1 MNRQERIKEGL
12 TGIKTFH
19 TKDGKEIV
27 LNLDD
32 MENITIITP
41 EEQKIMDKLIEK
53 SGKPGFTGFTKEEE
67 KIFSDITGRTEEE
80 EEDD

>member
-1 MNRQERIKEGL
+1 MNRQERIKAGF

-19 TKDGKEIV
+19 TKEGKEIV

-41 EEQKIMDKLIEK
+41 EEQKILDKLHEK
-53 SGKPGFTGFTKEEE
+53 SRKPGFTGFTKEEE

>member
-12 TGIKTFH
+12 TGIKTFYDLE
-19 TKDGKEIV
+19 TGEKIV

-32 MENITIITP
+32 MENLIILTP
-41 EEQKIMDKLIEK
+41 EEKKKRNELIEK

-67 KIFSDITGRTEEE
+67 KIFSDMIGW
-80 EEDD
+80 EEDEDD